1 MNRTLKHLAGLGT
14 AVIALA
20 AVSAAQTTEAGP
32 ALTLTATSAN
42 VTGAPDSIRINLLR
56 WSTDAERDQLLAAW
70 MLTDHPA
77 GRGPGARGA
86 AGANLNAGGGPGTA
100 GAGARAGGRRGGRG
114 GADAAPPPPR
124 TPETSLAAALGKAPT
139 LGYLWSSEV
148 AGYAIRYAVRL
159 PEPGGGEHIILLTER
174 RLGAWN
180 DQWKPTGAA
189 ADAGSPNAEF
199 SLIELRLNAKG
210 EGEGK
215 ISQNAML
222 SVDTSAKTMEM
233 ENYSAAPVVLK
244 NVKRS
249 KS

>member
-1 MNRTLKHLAGLGT
+1 MNERLKHFAELAA
-14 AVIALA
+14 AVIGLA
-20 AVSAAQTTEAGP
+20 AVMVAQTPEAGS

-70 MLTDHPA
+70 MMTDHPA
-77 GRGPGARGA
+77 GRGPGGRA
-86 AGANLNAGGGPGTA
+86 AGANLNDAGNAAA
-100 GAGARAGGRRGGRG
+100 GAGARGGGRRGGRG
-114 GADAAPPPPR
+114 AANAAPPPPR
-124 TPETSLAAALGKAPT
+124 TPETSLAAALGRAPT

-159 PEPGGGEHIILLTER
+159 PQPGGGERIILLTER

-180 DQWKPTGAA
+180 DQWKPAGPAA
-189 ADAGSPNAEF
+189 ANAGSPNAEF
-199 SLIELRLNAKG
+199 SLIEIRVNPKG

-215 ISQNAML
+215 ISQDAKL
-222 SVDTSAKTMEM
+222 SIDTSARTLEL
-233 ENYSAAPVVLK
+233 ENYGAAPVVLK
-244 NVKRS
+244 NVKPS